1 LLEKK
6 TGFAA
11 GWPARMSKPFAAK
24 GLGACLKHVSTPG
37 SAGRASREERLVDV
51 SCEKTPDRLPMD
63 RYRPAR
69 RRCTM
74 RMIATDF
81 DRLPAPRLRDCDPLP
96 PADRAAPP
104 DHSLDALYREHA
116 ARLLRFFSR
125 RAGTNEAPD
134 LVHEAFVRMAGTDPG
149 FAREIDSPGAY
160 LTRIATNLLRDRA
173 KMAVRRSAAFHS
185 SYDDEE
191 HSGVDPHQLLDHRE
205 KLAKLDAGVQR
216 LNRRTRQIFLL
227 HRVEGLTYAQIAEE
241 TGMSVKGVKKQM
253 MKALLHLRRDVG
265 PL

>member
-1 LLEKK
+1 
-6 TGFAA
+6 
-11 GWPARMSKPFAAK
+11 MSKPFAAK
-24 GLGACLKHVSTPG
+24 DVGACLKHVLNTRL
-37 SAGRASREERLVDV
+37 AGRASRGERLIDA
-51 SCEKTPDRLPMD
+51 SNANGSKRLPMD
-63 RYRPAR
+63 RHRSAR
-69 RRCTM
+69 RRCAM
-74 RMIATDF
+74 RLIATDF
-81 DRLPAPRLRDCDPLP
+81 DHLPAARLRDHDPLP

-125 RAGTNEAPD
+125 RAGTSEAPD
-134 LVHEAFVRMAGTDPG
+134 LVHEAFVRMAGNHPG

-241 TGMSVKGVKKQM
+241 MGMSVKGVKKQM